1 MGQTKTASR
10 NGFVDIQ
17 KFVFSLIIVIFHFYD
32 YTREH
37 FVGGGTLLNS
47 FSSVQAHSS
56 MLGIK
61 GKRTLLLA
69 RSGFSFRS
77 NT

>member
-37 FVGGGTLLNS
+37 FVGGG
-47 FSSVQAHSS
+47 
-56 MLGIK
+56 
-61 GKRTLLLA
+61 A
-69 RSGFSFRS
+69 RC
-77 NT
+77 